1 MNGRRLL
8 LFDVD
13 GTLLSSGPRGRRVFA
28 DALTEVFGTCGDVD
42 GFRFEGKLDPAI
54 VAELMEGAGIAP
66 DVVRA
71 SLSRALTRYLD
82 ALEAAFTEGGPP
94 TLKPGVAALLDAL
107 EAEPSAVRALL
118 TGNVERGARLKL
130 TAAGLWHRF
139 AFGVWGDEGACR
151 EDLGPRALERARAVT
166 RIEFT
171 GKECV
176 VIGDSRHDVAC
187 GLALGAR
194 VVAVATGQTSAAD
207 LAAAGAHVVLQDFSD
222 LERARE
228 AILA

>member
-1 MNGRRLL
+1 
-8 LFDVD
+8 
-13 GTLLSSGPRGRRVFA
+13 
-28 DALTEVFGTCGDVD
+28 
-42 GFRFEGKLDPAI
+42 
-54 VAELMEGAGIAP
+54 
-66 DVVRA
+66 
-71 SLSRALTRYLD
+71 
-82 ALEAAFTEGGPP
+82 
-94 TLKPGVAALLDAL
+94 
-107 EAEPSAVRALL
+107 
-118 TGNVERGARLKL
+118 
-130 TAAGLWHRF
+130 
-139 AFGVWGDEGACR
+139 DEGACR
-151 EDLGPRALERARAVT
+151 EDLGPRALEKARAVT

-207 LAAAGAHVVLQDFSD
+207 LAAAGAHVVLPDFSD